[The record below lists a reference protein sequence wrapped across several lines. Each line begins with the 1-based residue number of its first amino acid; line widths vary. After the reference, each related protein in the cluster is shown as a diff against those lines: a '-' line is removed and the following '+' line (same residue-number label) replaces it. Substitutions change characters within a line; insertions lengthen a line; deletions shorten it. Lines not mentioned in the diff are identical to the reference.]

1 MSGTEIQDISRAK
14 RETLIDMAGRKTLP
28 HAIILEGD
36 SNETDAAALETA
48 HTLLGGALTAGALTG
63 EQGSPD
69 IIEIAPEKDSLGVDA
84 LRKVRFDA
92 YIRPNQS
99 EFKIYIIHS
108 AGTMTEGA
116 QNALLK
122 VLEEPPAYVRFM
134 LLCRSAAE
142 LLPTVRSRA
151 VIFSL
156 GAARQEKP
164 ENAEPVLQALAARDS
179 YGLLRGFTAFDK
191 DKSAQYDL
199 LKYMQMLLVRAAGCK
214 LGSLCEDEARE
225 LCGVFT
231 AAELAAMSE
240 VCGRAVSRLD
250 SNVGAAL
257 NFAALTAELF

>member
-1 MSGTEIQDISRAK
+1 MQDISSVK
-14 RETLIDMAGRKTLP
+14 RETLIEMAKRKTLP
-28 HAIILEGD
+28 HAIILEG
-36 SNETDAAALETA
+36 SDAETA
-48 HTLLGGALTAGALTG
+48 EAAMEAAHALLGG
-63 EQGSPD
+63 QDSPD
-69 IIEIAPEKDSLGVDA
+69 IIEVAPEKASLGVDA

-108 AGTMTEGA
+108 AGLMTEGA

-122 VLEEPPAYVRFM
+122 ILEEPPSYVRFV
-134 LLCRSAAE
+134 LVCRSAAE

-151 VIFSL
+151 AVFSL

-179 YGLLRGFTAFDK
+179 YGLLRGFSAFDK
-191 DKSAQYDL
+191 DKPAQYDM

-225 LCGVFT
+225 LCRVFT
-231 AAELAAMSE
+231 AAELVSMSE
-240 VCGRAVSRLD
+240 ACGRALSRLD

-257 NFAALTAELF
+257 NFAALTAGLL